1 MVSHLPTIDRQ
12 PLRLRTPKDGPMS
25 RTRNWPSLPDVGILQ
40 RCQPWCLQRC
50 SHRCS
55 QSCQSSNLQRVHG
68 LGVFRGAWPVP
79 APFQCCL
86 GGARAPPPPRQRL
99 LALLGKLPRH
109 SSPAALARCNRDLCS
124 HAASLP
130 ASLHRSGIFQHIGC
144 NSFIMRALQVLHH
157 EPPNLISLSPCP
169 EKSCGQRRSSICI
182 MTFACKTFVSSSV

>member
-86 GGARAPPPPRQRL
+86 GGARARARAAETAPPR
-99 LALLGKLPRH
+99 LAWKT
-109 SSPAALARCNRDLCS
+109 SSAFLSGSIGQMQPGSLQSCCQPAS
-124 HAASLP
+124 VFASLWDL
-130 ASLHRSGIFQHIGC
+130 STYWMQL
-144 NSFIMRALQVLHH
+144 LHH
-157 EPPNLISLSPCP
+157 EGAAGAAP
-169 EKSCGQRRSSICI
+169 
-182 MTFACKTFVSSSV
+182 